1 MERMMRT
8 LKTIP
13 LDKIDLEDT
22 QFLIT
27 FLPDLESLVASVQR
41 VGLLEPLLVR
51 KRDDGRYQLI
61 CGFKRAEALR
71 LIAVPE
77 VEAFV
82 YPQGAL
88 DDIQALLL
96 QMGHNIV
103 RPLNLVEKAQ
113 ALGKLLA
120 FGCPEREV
128 IDRYLSLLGLQP
140 SIRILKQVTG
150 LMGLEQGLQEYL
162 VRKNLSLSTSTL
174 FLHLDKEGQ
183 EAILPLLDA
192 LGPGENRVKEI
203 IAYLREISLRDG
215 VSIAAL
221 ISKKEIGELIDDQ
234 ETSRPQRLEH
244 LRRVLKEM
252 RFPRLTA
259 MENTFADY
267 ERSLSLP
274 PQISFHPPPFF
285 EGEQFK
291 MELRFKDLKELG
303 GLLARLRRISEGEH
317 NAKDPLQEL
326 SHGR

>member
-1 MERMMRT
+1 MRT

-13 LDKIDLEDT
+13 LEKIDLEDT
-22 QFLIT
+22 QFLIS
-27 FLPDLESLVASVQR
+27 FRPELEPLLASIQLI
-41 VGLLEPLLVR
+41 GLLEPLLVR
-51 KRDDGRYQLI
+51 ERNDGRYQLI

-71 LIAVPE
+71 LLAVPE

-82 YPQGAL
+82 YPQGVL
-88 DDIQALLL
+88 EDTQALLL

-128 IDRYLSLLGLQP
+128 IDRYLPLLGLQP

-183 EAILPLLDA
+183 ATILPLLEA

-203 IAYLREISLRDG
+203 ISFLREISLRDG
-215 VSIAAL
+215 VPMAAL

-234 ETSRPQRLEH
+234 DIPRPQRLEH

-252 RFPRLTA
+252 RFPRLTT
-259 MENTFADY
+259 MEDTFADY
-267 ERSLSLP
+267 KRSLSLP

-285 EGEQFK
+285 EGEDFR
-291 MELRFKDLKELG
+291 MELRFKDFRVFRELVV
-303 GLLARLRRISEGEH
+303 RLSQITEGEH
-317 NAKDPLQEL
+317 TVQDPLLEL